1 MIIISGRLARE
12 GEIREGVSPKG
23 KPYSVMNNCV
33 FVTNKEL
40 GRDVPM
46 NITAWGENA
55 RFIQE
60 NFKKGDSIQLVAQET
75 PHDRKVDDKEFTE
88 CIFTVKKILDWSMY
102 INTVRF
108 LGNTLSRIENSFTER
123 THEAQN
129 EFHERER
136 DGRIEDSVSVADDSQ
151 VDQGYVFEEDT
162 ENETFEQGA

>member
-1 MIIISGRLARE
+1 MVIISGRLARE
-12 GEIREGVSPKG
+12 CEIRKGVSPKG
-23 KPYSVMNNCV
+23 RPYSVMNNCV

-75 PHDRKVDDKEFTE
+75 PNDRKAGDKEFTE
-88 CIFTVKKILDWSMY
+88 CIFTVKKILDWNMY

-108 LGNTLSRIENSFTER
+108 LGNTLSRIENSYTER
-123 THEAQN
+123 DQEAQT
-129 EFHERER
+129 EFPEQERGGSME
-136 DGRIEDSVSVADDSQ
+136 GNISNTDDSHA
-151 VDQGYVFEEDT
+151 DQGYVFEEDT
-162 ENETFEQGA
+162 ENEIFEQGA